1 MSLYLYNSDIKHIN
15 TNMATF
21 DETTYVTGS
30 GIKLDDFKRILG
42 EDIFTKKIEVPEIQ
56 GDPFDVSVDKIRK
69 IYDNQGSRPVGGEDT
84 SFGVGKL
91 ASVVKDFVEECK
103 LNGSDLYAVMRA
115 LAPKRQYFDYRSIF
129 AYKDG
134 LLEAFFECCMKC
146 EICPRTADGMIDPF
160 AIPIEYTLTQ
170 TVNGVRTVLCE
181 NQPIE
186 NPHKLSIAQQPDMRH
201 LIHPR
206 YFSIG
211 AYKSWRESM

>member
-1 MSLYLYNSDIKHIN
+1 
-15 TNMATF
+15 MATC
-21 DETTYVTGS
+21 DETTYVTGN
-30 GIKLDDFKRILG
+30 GLKMDDLKRVLG
-42 EDIFTKKIEVPEIQ
+42 ADISTKKIEVPEIQ

-69 IYDNQGSRPVGGEDT
+69 IYDTQGSRPVGGEDT

-103 LNGSDLYAVMRA
+103 LNGSDLYTVMRA

-129 AYKDG
+129 AFKDETT
-134 LLEAFFECCMKC
+134 EAFFECCMKC
-146 EICPRTADGMIDPF
+146 EICPRTNAGMIDPF
-160 AIPIEYTLTQ
+160 TIPVEYTIIQ

-181 NQPIE
+181 NIPID

-206 YFSIG
+206 YFSVG
-211 AYKSWRESM
+211 AYKSWRERM

>member
-1 MSLYLYNSDIKHIN
+1 
-15 TNMATF
+15 MATH

-42 EDIFTKKIEVPEIQ
+42 PDIFTKKIEVPEIQ

-103 LNGSDLYAVMRA
+103 LNESDLYTVMRA

-160 AIPIEYTLTQ
+160 AIPIEYTLIQ

-186 NPHKLSIAQQPDMRH
+186 NPHKLSIAQQPDMRY